1 MRVAQ
6 KKKTFART
14 VHQSLTSNPKT
25 LSQRKKTD
33 NNRREP
39 QRLKSAEPEGVAL
52 ARPPENIFVKDIL
65 EIVGGSTPHEKGAI
79 SDVLLRRDQA
89 AQKALEG
96 ITGGG
101 MGVRWGAIYK
111 RSVKIAAA
119 SKTGVYSLILVT
131 LG

>member
-14 VHQSLTSNPKT
+14 AHQSLNSNPKT
-25 LSQRKKTD
+25 LRQRKKTD

-39 QRLKSAEPEGVAL
+39 QRPKIPQSLKELPWRGHP
-52 ARPPENIFVKDIL
+52 RNIFVKDIL
-65 EIVGGSTPHEKGAI
+65 QIVGGSATHEKGAI

-96 ITGGG
+96 ITLKSLVEENPATVLQIFLLRIGYSGEP
-101 MGVRWGAIYK
+101 
-111 RSVKIAAA
+111 
-119 SKTGVYSLILVT
+119 SKSAETT
-131 LG
+131 Q

>member
-1 MRVAQ
+1 M
-6 KKKTFART
+6 
-14 VHQSLTSNPKT
+14 
-25 LSQRKKTD
+25 
-33 NNRREP
+33 
-39 QRLKSAEPEGVAL
+39 